1 MNPSYDHEEIDIE
14 LKNNEKV
21 EIEQNYEEIP
31 RPRANTAD
39 LTWENLVIKDLVLKI
54 YHHAVG
60 IKNSKS

>member
-54 YHHAVG
+54 NYHAVG
-60 IKNSKS
+60 IKNFK